1 MGGAHGYPFLLARCR
16 ARRFSIQAAVVHS
29 VRAGADHA
37 FCLLG
42 LMFSLLFRS
51 SRPFLLVSL
60 LVGLAAAAPAQAD
73 WSSTSSAQV
82 ILRVDPASGSA
93 TAVGASYAIQGSG
106 LGAIPALNSGV
117 APAAGLVLAPISDG
131 AAFQVNMAY
140 KPGDSVP
147 ATLTPGT
154 LPAFSEVTVQQPG
167 DAGGLAGEVSS
178 PIRGSASP
186 GGPGTTATLTQS
198 NTFSVFR

>member
-1 MGGAHGYPFLLARCR
+1 
-16 ARRFSIQAAVVHS
+16 
-29 VRAGADHA
+29 
-37 FCLLG
+37 
-42 LMFSLLFRS
+42 MFSLLSRS
-51 SRPFLLVSL
+51 PQLLLFGSL
-60 LVGLAAAAPAQAD
+60 LAGLATAAPVRAD

-93 TAVGASYAIQGSG
+93 TAAGASYAIQGSG
-106 LGAIPALNSGV
+106 LGSIPALNSGV

-131 AAFQVNMAY
+131 ATFQVTMAY

-167 DAGGLAGEVSS
+167 DAGGLAGDVTS
-178 PIRGSASP
+178 PIRGSASA